1 MSSSPA
7 TPIPISRLLIPL
19 GAAVILSLTGDQ
31 TMYASLA
38 TQTDVVHIS
47 VAAVGVML
55 GVNRLVRIPGN
66 PVGGWLVDR
75 FGRRRPF
82 IAGMALGT
90 LSTALCAAAVGFW
103 PLLLARALWGTAW
116 TLINVTA
123 MTMVMDITTPADRGR
138 TAGFY
143 QISVLLGLSIMAMS
157 GGALVDALGFRQTLF
172 LGAGITGL
180 GLLLAVFALPETAPA
195 HLDQHSTGR
204 RIGFPTLSPR
214 RVRTALRRQITPAIL
229 TSIALYA
236 LTNLAGNGVVM
247 STVGLLLRLR
257 YGAAVQLGDRMIGV
271 PTLAGLLLG
280 IGPIMGIIAGP
291 LAGWL
296 SDRDG
301 RRWRVMRWGLVLGIV
316 GFALLSLDA
325 AVTVITAGVLVAAFA
340 DGILIPTTMAQ
351 TGDLSRRD
359 RQGMLMGLYA
369 AGGDLGSA
377 AGPFLAYAL
386 AYLIELKWVYVL
398 CLVLYFLA
406 LIATWRIGR
415 EEAPSPQ
422 EFPPL

>member
-1 MSSSPA
+1 MSSPPA
-7 TPIPISRLLIPL
+7 SSIPVPRLLLPL

-38 TQTDVVHIS
+38 TQTEVVRIS
-47 VAAVGVML
+47 ITAVGVML

-66 PVGGWLVDR
+66 PLGGWLVDR

-82 IAGMALGT
+82 IAGVLLGAV
-90 LSTALCAAAVGFW
+90 STALCGLAVGFW
-103 PLLLARALWGTAW
+103 PLLLARALWGIAW

-138 TAGFY
+138 TAGLY
-143 QISVLLGLSIMAMS
+143 QISVLMGLSIMAVGS
-157 GGALVDALGFRQTLF
+157 GALVDTLGFRQTLF
-172 LGAGITGL
+172 LGAGVTGV
-180 GLLLAVFALPETAPA
+180 GLLIALLALPETAPA
-195 HLDQHSTGR
+195 LRRFPPEPVGR
-204 RIGFPTLSPR
+204 WSWR
-214 RVRTALRRQITPAIL
+214 RVRDGLRRQITPPIL
-229 TSIALYA
+229 ISIILYA

-257 YGAAVQLGDRMIGV
+257 YGEVVPLGDRAIGV

-296 SDRDG
+296 SDRAG
-301 RRWRVMRWGLVLGIV
+301 QRWRVMRWGLALGIL
-316 GFALLSLDA
+316 GFALLSLDG
-325 AVTVITAGVLVAAFA
+325 AVAVIAAGVMVAAFA
-340 DGILIPTTMAQ
+340 DGILTPTTMAQ
-351 TGDLSRRD
+351 TGDLSRRE
-359 RQGMLMGLYA
+359 RQGVLMGLYA

-386 AYLIELKWVYVL
+386 AYLLELKWVYVL
-398 CLVLYFLA
+398 CMVLYFLA
-406 LIATWRIGR
+406 LLATWSVGR
-415 EEAPSPQ
+415 ERASSPREIPS
-422 EFPPL
+422 L

>member
-7 TPIPISRLLIPL
+7 SSIPIPRLLIPL

-38 TQTDVVHIS
+38 TQTDVVRIS
-47 VAAVGVML
+47 TAAVGVML

-66 PVGGWLVDR
+66 PLGGWLVDR

-82 IAGMALGT
+82 IAGMLLGT
-90 LSTALCAAAVGFW
+90 ISTALCGLAVGFW
-103 PLLLARALWGTAW
+103 PLLLARALWGVSW
-116 TLINVTA
+116 MLINVTA

-138 TAGFY
+138 TAGLY
-143 QISVLLGLSIMAMS
+143 QISVLMGLSIMAVS

-172 LGAGITGL
+172 LGAGVTGL
-180 GLLLAVFALPETAPA
+180 GLLLAALALPETAPA
-195 HLDQHSTGR
+195 RPSRQALPAVFGQWSWGR
-204 RIGFPTLSPR
+204 LRDG
-214 RVRTALRRQITPAIL
+214 LRRELSLPIL
-229 TSIALYA
+229 ISIALYA

-257 YGAAVQLGDRMIGV
+257 YGEAVPVGGRVIGV

-280 IGPIMGIIAGP
+280 IGPVMGIIAGP

-301 RRWRVMRWGLVLGIV
+301 RRWRVMRWGLLLGII
-316 GFALLSLDA
+316 GFALLSLDG
-325 AVTVITAGVLVAAFA
+325 AVGVIAAGVMVAAFA
-340 DGILIPTTMAQ
+340 DGILTPTTMAQ
-351 TGDLSRRD
+351 TGDLSRRE
-359 RQGMLMGLYA
+359 RQGVVMGLYA
-369 AGGDLGSA
+369 AGGDFGSA

-386 AYLIELKWVYVL
+386 AYLLELKWVYVL
-398 CLVLYFLA
+398 CMVLYFLA
-406 LIATWRIGR
+406 LLATWGVGR
-415 EEAPSPQ
+415 ERASSPREIPS
-422 EFPPL
+422 L

>member
-7 TPIPISRLLIPL
+7 SSVPVPRLLLPL

-38 TQTDVVHIS
+38 TQTEVVRIS
-47 VAAVGVML
+47 ITAVGVML

-66 PVGGWLVDR
+66 PLGGWLVDR

-82 IAGMALGT
+82 IAGMLLGT
-90 LSTALCAAAVGFW
+90 ISTALCGLAVGFW
-103 PLLLARALWGTAW
+103 PLLLARALWGIAW

-138 TAGFY
+138 TAGLY
-143 QISVLLGLSIMAMS
+143 QISVLMGLSIMAVGS
-157 GGALVDALGFRQTLF
+157 GALVDTLGFRQTLF
-172 LGAGITGL
+172 LGAGVTGV
-180 GLLLAVFALPETAPA
+180 GLLISLLALPETAPA
-195 HLDQHSTGR
+195 VQRFPPEPVGR
-204 RIGFPTLSPR
+204 WTWR
-214 RVRTALRRQITPAIL
+214 RVRDGLRRQITPPIL
-229 TSIALYA
+229 ISIILYG

-257 YGAAVQLGDRMIGV
+257 YGEMVPWGDRALGV

-296 SDRDG
+296 SDRAG
-301 RRWRVMRWGLVLGIV
+301 QRWRVMRWGLALGIL
-316 GFALLSLDA
+316 GFALLSFDG
-325 AVTVITAGVLVAAFA
+325 AVAVIAAGVMVAAFA
-340 DGILIPTTMAQ
+340 DGVLTPTTMAQ
-351 TGDLSRRD
+351 TGDLSRRG
-359 RQGMLMGLYA
+359 RQGVVMGLYA

-377 AGPFLAYAL
+377 TGPFLAYAL
-386 AYLIELKWVYVL
+386 AYLLELKWVYVL
-398 CLVLYFLA
+398 CMALYFLA
-406 LIATWRIGR
+406 LLATWSVGR
-415 EEAPSPQ
+415 ERASSPREIPS
-422 EFPPL
+422 L

>member
-1 MSSSPA
+1 MNSSPA
-7 TPIPISRLLIPL
+7 APIPIPRLLMPL

-38 TQTDVVHIS
+38 TQTDVVHIG

-103 PLLLARALWGTAW
+103 PLLLARVLWGTAW

-138 TAGFY
+138 TAGLY
-143 QISVLLGLSIMAMS
+143 QISVLLGLSIMAVS
-157 GGALVDALGFRQTLF
+157 GGALVDALGFRQTLL

-195 HLDQHSTGR
+195 PLDQHGIGR
-204 RIGFPTLSPR
+204 RIGFPAVSPG
-214 RVRTALRRQITPAIL
+214 RVWTALRRQITPAVLI
-229 TSIALYA
+229 SIVLYA

-257 YGAAVQLGDRMIGV
+257 YGAAVQLGGRMIGV

-301 RRWRVMRWGLVLGIV
+301 RRWRVMRWGLALGIV
-316 GFALLSLDA
+316 GFALLSLDG
-325 AVTVITAGVLVAAFA
+325 TVMLITAGVMAAAFA
-340 DGILIPTTMAQ
+340 DGILTPTTMAQ

-359 RQGMLMGLYA
+359 RQGVLMGLYA

-406 LIATWRIGR
+406 LLATWGIGR
-415 EEAPSPQ
+415 EKTAASQEIPS
-422 EFPPL
+422 L

>member
-7 TPIPISRLLIPL
+7 SSIPVPRLLLPL

-38 TQTDVVHIS
+38 TQTEVVRIS
-47 VAAVGVML
+47 MAAVGVML

-66 PVGGWLVDR
+66 PLGGWLVDR

-82 IAGMALGT
+82 IAGMLLGT
-90 LSTALCAAAVGFW
+90 ISTALCGLAVGFW
-103 PLLLARALWGTAW
+103 PLLLARALWGIAW

-138 TAGFY
+138 TAGLY
-143 QISVLLGLSIMAMS
+143 QISVLMGLSIMAAS
-157 GGALVDALGFRQTLF
+157 SGALVDTLGFRQTLL
-172 LGAGITGL
+172 LGAGVTGV
-180 GLLLAVFALPETAPA
+180 GLLIALLALPETTPA
-195 HLDQHSTGR
+195 LRQFPPEPFGR
-204 RIGFPTLSPR
+204 WTWQ
-214 RVRTALRRQITPAIL
+214 RVRDGLRRQITPPIL
-229 TSIALYA
+229 ISIILYA

-257 YGAAVQLGDRMIGV
+257 YGEAVPLGDRFIGV

-296 SDRDG
+296 SDRAG
-301 RRWRVMRWGLVLGIV
+301 QRWRVMRWGLALGIL
-316 GFALLSLDA
+316 GFALLSLDG
-325 AVTVITAGVLVAAFA
+325 AVAVIAAGVMVAAFA
-340 DGILIPTTMAQ
+340 DGILTPTTMAQ
-351 TGDLSRRD
+351 TGDLSRRE
-359 RQGMLMGLYA
+359 RQGVLMGLYA

-386 AYLIELKWVYVL
+386 AYLLELKWVYVL
-398 CLVLYFLA
+398 CMVLYFLA
-406 LIATWRIGR
+406 LLATWSVGR
-415 EEAPSPQ
+415 ERASSPREIPS
-422 EFPPL
+422 L

>member
-7 TPIPISRLLIPL
+7 APIPIPRLLIPL
-19 GAAVILSLTGDQ
+19 GAAMILSLTGDQ

-75 FGRRRPF
+75 FGRR
-82 IAGMALGT
+82 
-90 LSTALCAAAVGFW
+90 W
-103 PLLLARALWGTAW
+103 RA
-116 TLINVTA
+116 
-123 MTMVMDITTPADRGR
+123 MP
-138 TAGFY
+138 
-143 QISVLLGLSIMAMS
+143 
-157 GGALVDALGFRQTLF
+157 
-172 LGAGITGL
+172 
-180 GLLLAVFALPETAPA
+180 
-195 HLDQHSTGR
+195 
-204 RIGFPTLSPR
+204 
-214 RVRTALRRQITPAIL
+214 
-229 TSIALYA
+229 
-236 LTNLAGNGVVM
+236 
-247 STVGLLLRLR
+247 
-257 YGAAVQLGDRMIGV
+257 
-271 PTLAGLLLG
+271 
-280 IGPIMGIIAGP
+280 
-291 LAGWL
+291 
-296 SDRDG
+296 
-301 RRWRVMRWGLVLGIV
+301 WGLVLGIV

-325 AVTVITAGVLVAAFA
+325 TVTVITAGVLVAAFA

-359 RQGMLMGLYA
+359 RQGVLMGLYA